1 MTAAT
6 RIQALAFVA
15 ASMLPLAF
23 PLAAE
28 ALAIKVGG
36 TEYEVS
42 FSPIA
47 YKANPVLFSA
57 TTPGQMA
64 WWGNPVLAAS
74 FAAEVFDQLGV
85 NVYQAGY
92 GPVFAY
98 DYKPAGLGE
107 VYGIA
112 QNTLDI
118 NDQLV
123 LDSATPLAAALA
135 HPFAYATA
143 TASVP
148 APLPLCGV
156 AAAFGWARRLRNH
169 QQLIQSRLLRGNQQA
184 G

>member
-23 PLAAE
+23 PLAAQ

-36 TEYEVS
+36 TDYEVS
-42 FSPIA
+42 FSSIA
-47 YKANPVLFSA
+47 YKDNPALFAA

-64 WWGNPVLAAS
+64 WWGNPVLAAT
-74 FAAEVFDQLGV
+74 FAAEVYDQLGV

-92 GPVFAY
+92 GAVFAY
-98 DYKPAGLGE
+98 DYNPAGLGE

-118 NDQLV
+118 NDQLA
-123 LDSATPLAAALA
+123 LDSANPLAASAT
-135 HPFAYATA
+135 HPYAFAIANA
-143 TASVP
+143 PVP
-148 APLPLCGV
+148 GPLPLFG
-156 AAAFGWARRLRNH
+156 AAAGFGWARRLRKH
-169 QQLIQSRLLRGNQQA
+169 QKLITNKLSSRNQQA